1 MTGIGPELP
10 PHLRTQNSHG
20 DNDDEDGPVPGP
32 QIPAELLGA
41 RQNEDDDDYAPSLPP
56 DLLASRK
63 AVVPAKQV
71 KGPTL
76 PSAYCSDDDS
86 DDDVG
91 PRPLPS
97 TEQWN
102 NNKIDG
108 VQQFLEKEERRR
120 QQIEEASKP
129 KAVQR
134 DEWMLRPP
142 TSSELL
148 ANLDPTKMN
157 RPRQFARSAAPAP
170 KNTDSNLWTETPA
183 ERQQRLADEVSGKR
197 RRVVNAEDAVSPE
210 EALEARKKRKRD
222 ENIRKGVD
230 EHTRKVRGSA
240 LVEEHTKGLAGKKD
254 EDDDPSKAIWDHS
267 RDMSLGGRLMDDGKR
282 NKMLHE
288 AKGLGDRFGT
298 GTSGGFL

>member
-1 MTGIGPELP
+1 E
-10 PHLRTQNSHG
+10 
-20 DNDDEDGPVPGP
+20 NDEEDED
-32 QIPAELLGA
+32 
-41 RQNEDDDDYAPSLPP
+41 DYVPSLPP

-63 AVVPAKQV
+63 AGPSAPTRVPAKQV

-76 PSAYCSDDDS
+76 PSAYYPDGDS

-91 PRPLPS
+91 PRPLPP
-97 TEQWN
+97 TAQGN

-129 KAVQR
+129 KALQR

-183 ERQQRLADEVSGKR
+183 ERRQRLADEVSGKR
-197 RRVVNAEDAVSPE
+197 KRVVNAEEAISPE

-240 LVEEHTKGLAGKKD
+240 LVEEHTRGLAGKKD
-254 EDDDPSKAIWDHS
+254 EDDDPSKAVWDHS

-282 NKMLHE
+282 NKMVRE